1 MMSCVALAALCILL
15 GGIRTVSGLQVAPRP
30 KHIRCQRGAASP
42 QENEDAAPAAAPLAR
57 SEDAPPP
64 SSNPFAALKKGFES
78 AVQTATNNPD
88 YQFGDATKWVGGKAA
103 GAINEVTGKDACA
116 PASFNHTT
124 WSRRVDGARR
134 YEFGDLSRWL
144 DRSAKSKINELTGE
158 SEYKFG
164 DLSRWLDK
172 SAKDKVA
179 ELSSKDRYEFGGLTK
194 LIVSRASQLT
204 MKDATMLL
212 KALLSFNVGLSSVGG
227 LLPIKFLVEVLNY
240 SLLVDVGERLAGMV
254 AVEIDKRVKEA
265 LTGDSEYK
273 LGDLTKRAV
282 KSFTGK
288 EEYAFG
294 DVSREVMRRFEEPGG
309 DAATAFGDSDGSTAI
324 DAELAEE
331 LDRWDARFLA
341 ARDADATA

>member
-1 MMSCVALAALCILL
+1 MHARTGIAAAPGALQKAMISRYALASLCAA
-15 GGIRTVSGLQVAPRP
+15 RVVSLQYAPPRP
-30 KHIRCQRGAASP
+30 SSQRCAAP
-42 QENEDAAPAAAPLAR
+42 QENEESALAKSAAP
-57 SEDAPPP
+57 PPP

-78 AVQTATNNPD
+78 AVQSATGNSE

-103 GAINEVTGKDACA
+103 GAINEVTGKD
-116 PASFNHTT
+116 S
-124 WSRRVDGARR
+124 

-179 ELSSKDRYEFGGLTK
+179 ELSSKDRYEFGDLTK

-282 KSFTGK
+282 KSFTKK
-288 EEYAFG
+288 ENYEFG
-294 DVSREVMRRFEEPGG
+294 DVSREVMRRFEEPGA

>member
-1 MMSCVALAALCILL
+1 VQQELESLHALGMHITAMMPCVALAALCILS

-64 SSNPFAALKKGFES
+64 SANPFAALKKGFES
-78 AVQTATNNPD
+78 AVQSATNNPD
-88 YQFGDATKWVGGKAA
+88 YKFGDATRSVGRGAA
-103 GAINEVTGKDACA
+103 SAINAVTGKD
-116 PASFNHTT
+116 S
-124 WSRRVDGARR
+124 

-144 DRSAKSKINELTGE
+144 DRSAKAKVNELTGE

-179 ELSSKDRYEFGGLTK
+179 ELSSKDQYEFGDLTK

-288 EEYAFG
+288 EDYEFG

>member
-1 MMSCVALAALCILL
+1 MILRCALATLCALT
-15 GGIRTVSGLQVAPRP
+15 GAIRTVSGLQVPARP
-30 KHIRCQRGAASP
+30 KQIRCQRAAAPAPAP
-42 QENEDAAPAAAPLAR
+42 QENEGDAAPAAAPLAR

-64 SSNPFAALKKGFES
+64 PSSNPFDALKKGFEV
-78 AVQTATNNPD
+78 AVQSATNNPD
-88 YQFGDATKWVGGKAA
+88 YKFGDATRSVGRGAA
-103 GAINEVTGKDACA
+103 SAINAVTGETEYK
-116 PASFNHTT
+116 
-124 WSRRVDGARR
+124 
-134 YEFGDLSRWL
+134 FGDLSRWL
-144 DRSAKSKINELTGE
+144 DRSAKAKVNELTGE
-158 SEYKFG
+158 AEYKFG
-164 DLSRWLDK
+164 DLSRWLDR

-179 ELSSKDRYEFGGLTK
+179 ELSSKDQYEFGDLTK

-282 KSFTGK
+282 KTFTRK
-288 EEYAFG
+288 ENYEFG

-341 ARDADATA
+341 RDADTTTA

>member
-1 MMSCVALAALCILL
+1 MMPCVALAALCILS
-15 GGIRTVSGLQVAPRP
+15 GGIRTVSGLQVPARP
-30 KHIRCQRGAASP
+30 KQIRCQRAAAPAPAP
-42 QENEDAAPAAAPLAR
+42 QGNEGDAAPAAAPLAR
-57 SEDAPPP
+57 SEDAPPTQ
-64 SSNPFAALKKGFES
+64 SNPFDALKKGFES
-78 AVQTATNNPD
+78 AVQSATGNAD
-88 YQFGDATKWVGGKAA
+88 YKFGDATRSVGRGAA
-103 GAINEVTGKDACA
+103 SAINAVTGETEYK
-116 PASFNHTT
+116 
-124 WSRRVDGARR
+124 
-134 YEFGDLSRWL
+134 FGDLSRWL
-144 DRSAKSKINELTGE
+144 DRSAKAKVNELTGE

-179 ELSSKDRYEFGGLTK
+179 ELSSKDQYEFGDLTK

-282 KSFTGK
+282 KSFTRK
-288 EEYAFG
+288 ENYEFG

-309 DAATAFGDSDGSTAI
+309 AAATAFGDSDGSTAI

>member
-1 MMSCVALAALCILL
+1 MILRCALATLCALT
-15 GGIRTVSGLQVAPRP
+15 GAIRTVSGLQAPPRP
-30 KHIRCQRGAASP
+30 KHIRCQRGAAPP
-42 QENEDAAPAAAPLAR
+42 QENEGDAAPAAAPLAR
-57 SEDAPPP
+57 SEDAPPT

-78 AVQTATNNPD
+78 AVQSATNNPD
-88 YQFGDATKWVGGKAA
+88 YKFGDATRSVGRGAA
-103 GAINEVTGKDACA
+103 SAINAVTGESEYK
-116 PASFNHTT
+116 
-124 WSRRVDGARR
+124 
-134 YEFGDLSRWL
+134 FGDLSRWL
-144 DRSAKSKINELTGE
+144 DRSAKAKVNELTGE

-179 ELSSKDRYEFGGLTK
+179 ELSSKDQYEFGDLTK

-265 LTGDSEYK
+265 LTGDAEYK

-282 KSFTGK
+282 RSFTGK

-309 DAATAFGDSDGSTAI
+309 AAATAFGDSDGSTAI

-341 ARDADATA
+341 ARDADTTT

>member
-1 MMSCVALAALCILL
+1 MISRYALASLCA
-15 GGIRTVSGLQVAPRP
+15 IRVVSLQYAPLRP
-30 KHIRCQRGAASP
+30 SSQRCAAP
-42 QENEDAAPAAAPLAR
+42 QENEESALAKSAAP
-57 SEDAPPP
+57 PPP

-78 AVQTATNNPD
+78 AVQSATGNSE

-103 GAINEVTGKDACA
+103 GAINEVTGKD
-116 PASFNHTT
+116 S
-124 WSRRVDGARR
+124 

-144 DRSAKSKINELTGE
+144 DRSAKSKVNELTGE
-158 SEYKFG
+158 AEYKFG
-164 DLSRWLDK
+164 DLSRWLDR
-172 SAKDKVA
+172 SAKGKVA
-179 ELSSKDRYEFGGLTK
+179 ELSSKDRYEFGDLTK

-294 DVSREVMRRFEEPGG
+294 DVSREVMRRFEEPGA

-341 ARDADATA
+341 ARDADATT